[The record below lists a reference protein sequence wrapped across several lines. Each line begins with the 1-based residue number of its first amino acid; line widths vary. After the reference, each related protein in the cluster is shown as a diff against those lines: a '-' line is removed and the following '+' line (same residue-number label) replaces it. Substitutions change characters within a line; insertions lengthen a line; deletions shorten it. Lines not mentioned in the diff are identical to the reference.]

1 MLAWWDASSS
11 AAYGFKSLQKRSS
24 CREWGSRV
32 YARRSSINRI
42 VSLTYMEISYI
53 TTPLGLVVHEVTLSL
68 SFAHVNSDKGSFIA
82 AIMPML
88 LGICLAPI
96 HCLSSHSLTSNTSRE
111 FIVYYVL
118 QDRRP
123 LGLRLVSSNLW
134 RSTTSQTFPAGR
146 EDIVLM
152 WRLNVRL
159 HKVAPVDP
167 AL

>member
-1 MLAWWDASSS
+1 MPAVQQSTASSHS
-11 AAYGFKSLQKRSS
+11 KKVILPRM
-24 CREWGSRV
+24 GSRV

-42 VSLTYMEISYI
+42 VFLTYMEISYI
-53 TTPLGLVVHEVTLSL
+53 TTPLGLVVHEVTLSF
-68 SFAHVNSDKGSFIA
+68 SFARVNSDKGSFIA

-96 HCLSSHSLTSNTSRE
+96 HYLSSRSLTSNTSGE

-123 LGLRLVSSNLW
+123 LGLCLVSSNLW
-134 RSTTSQTFPAGR
+134 RLTTSQTFPAGR
-146 EDIVLM
+146 ENIVLM

-159 HKVAPVDP
+159 YKVELVDP